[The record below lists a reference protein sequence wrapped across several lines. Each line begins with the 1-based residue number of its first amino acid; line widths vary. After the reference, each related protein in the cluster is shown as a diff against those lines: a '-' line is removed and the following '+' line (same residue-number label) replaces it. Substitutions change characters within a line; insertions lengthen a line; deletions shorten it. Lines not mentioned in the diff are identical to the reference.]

1 MNQKYRSLLQLDI
14 LLEDFYDIFIIY
26 NYYKYID
33 RNLKR
38 QYTF

>member
-14 LLEDFYDIFIIY
+14 SLEDFYDIFIIY
-26 NYYKYID
+26 NYYMYD

>member
-14 LLEDFYDIFIIY
+14 SLEDFYDIFIIC
-26 NYYKYID
+26 NYYEYD

>member
-1 MNQKYRSLLQLDI
+1 MNQKHRSLLQLDI
-14 LLEDFYDIFIIY
+14 SLEDFYDIFIIY
-26 NYYKYID
+26 NYYKYD